1 MPGFLR
7 LAMGLMGLFWMVVF
21 GAVIVVTVI
30 FFAGA
35 MWGAITG

>member
-7 LAMGLMGLFWMVVF
+7 LTMGLLGLFWVIVF
-21 GAVIVVTVI
+21 GILIATTVI

-35 MWGAITG
+35 MWAVITG

>member
-7 LAMGLMGLFWMVVF
+7 LAMGLMGLFWMIVF
-21 GAVIVVTVI
+21 GVLIAGTVI

-35 MWGAITG
+35 LWGAITG